1 MNASYEFGILGPLV
15 VTRDGRNMSL
25 GAAQLRTLLAALL
38 LDAGRVVP
46 VDALVDRLWGECPPR
61 GARNAVQ
68 NYVLRLRRALGPE
81 VVRTDR
87 RGYALDT
94 EGGHRLDA
102 DRFASLT
109 REGAAALDAD
119 RPERAL
125 ELLGEALA
133 LWRGE
138 PLADLEPE
146 RFRDVVPVL
155 CEQRLAAE
163 ESWIDAAIRRGRPAD
178 ALPELRRLTGLHP
191 LRERFWAQRML
202 ALYQCG
208 RQGEA
213 LASYREISVLL
224 AEELGVD
231 PGTELKALHQRM
243 VMAAPDLAPAVP
255 RTGTGSAVSA
265 APAVPPPG
273 PGRSGNLPAE
283 TTSFIGREK
292 ELAEAERL
300 LGLSRLV
307 TFTGVGGVGK
317 TRLALRTARRVAAA
331 FPDGAWLVDL
341 AAVADPALVERA
353 VAESLGL
360 RDQSTRSATDTVA
373 DHLRARRPLLVLDNC
388 EHLVDAA
395 ATLVLRLLRAAPDLR
410 VLATSRERLGVPGE
424 HLLLVPCL
432 TLREERGGG
441 ACEAVRLLY
450 DRAAA
455 CAVARRTG
463 EGDGE
468 SAAELCRRL
477 DGIPL
482 AIELAAVRL
491 SSLSVEEVLER
502 LEDRFRLLSAPRHL
516 SHGPA
521 GWPVALDGP
530 GPGGVPGQASGL
542 VPGQAPGRAPVLA
555 PGRYLQTLRG
565 VMDWSH
571 GLCTPGERLLWARLS
586 VFVGCFDLRAAEAV
600 CADEAGRPESCEA
613 AEGIAREDVLDLIDG
628 LVHKSVVTVEP
639 AVSPGRHG
647 GATRY
652 RLLETIRQYGTD
664 RLRAAGSSTGLL
676 VRHCEYYRAL
686 TASAAAEWCGPDE
699 AGWLERLRRELPN
712 IRSALDFCR
721 VSPGLAP
728 TGAAIVVDLTRTRC
742 WFFGSTLGEARHWI
756 DSLSPLVDP
765 GLGELTVMVPVMKA
779 FVAIIQ
785 GDHSAAE
792 AHLAECRAVAPGT
805 PRPAPVVYIEGVY
818 ALLVPG
824 EPASIAQLASAR
836 GEFIAA
842 GRTGDAH
849 MATMFWAMAAA
860 FLGDRAEARLAC
872 DTYVAEAE
880 SAGAE
885 WARTWAQW
893 CTGLT
898 ELLHG
903 EPRRGLAPLC
913 DALVR
918 QRALDDNWGP
928 AWTLETL
935 AWTLGAL
942 GHHDRAA
949 VVLGAAHRYRQVT
962 GARITELRP
971 FGTLHA
977 RTRALVQ
984 EHMAAGAYAGAWE
997 RGATAEDS
1005 IALALGIAHEV
1016 RRPTDR

>member
-1 MNASYEFGILGPLV
+1 MNAQYEFGILGPLV
-15 VTRDGRNMSL
+15 VTRDGRRVSL
-25 GAAQLRTLLAALL
+25 GAAQPRTLLAALL

-46 VDALVDRLWGECPPR
+46 VDALVDRLWGECPPP
-61 GARNAVQ
+61 GARNTVQ

-87 RGYALDT
+87 RGYALDA
-94 EGGHRLDA
+94 EGGHRLDTH
-102 DRFASLT
+102 RFTSLT
-109 REGAAALDAD
+109 REGVAALDAD

-178 ALPELRRLTGLHP
+178 ALPELRRLTRLHP

-213 LASYREISVLL
+213 LASFREISALL

-231 PGTELKALHQRM
+231 PGVELKTLHQRM
-243 VMAAPDLAPAVP
+243 LTAAPDLAPAVP
-255 RTGTGSAVSA
+255 RSPTEPVQPA
-265 APAVPPPG
+265 APAAAG
-273 PGRSGNLPAE
+273 PGRGGNLPAE
-283 TTSFIGREK
+283 TTSFIGRQK

-317 TRLALRTARRVAAA
+317 TRLALRTARRVASA

-341 AAVADPALVERA
+341 AAVTDPALVERA

-360 RDQSTRSATDTVA
+360 RDQSTRSATDAVA
-373 DHLRARRPLLVLDNC
+373 DHLRARRLLLVLDNC

-432 TLREERGGG
+432 TLRDERGGG

-463 EGDGE
+463 EGYGA

-482 AIELAAVRL
+482 AIELASVRL
-491 SSLSVEEVLER
+491 GSLSVEEVLER
-502 LEDRFRLLSAPRHL
+502 LEDRFRLLTAPRHL
-516 SHGPA
+516 AHASPGAA
-521 GWPVALDGP
+521 GWPAAPGTSGP
-530 GPGGVPGQASGL
+530 GRVPGKA
-542 VPGQAPGRAPVLA
+542 AGRVPVLA

-600 CADEAGRPESCEA
+600 CADEASPPESREA
-613 AEGIAREDVLDLIDG
+613 GESIAREDVLDLIDA

-639 AVSPGRHG
+639 AGSPGRPC

-664 RLRAAGSSTGLL
+664 RLRTAGSSTGLL
-676 VRHCEYYRAL
+676 VRHCEYYREL
-686 TASAAAEWCGPDE
+686 TARAAAEWCGPDE

-721 VSPGLAP
+721 VRPGLAP

-779 FVAIIQ
+779 FVAIVQ

-792 AHLAECRAVAPGT
+792 THLAECRAVAPEAPG
-805 PRPAPVVYIEGVY
+805 RPAPVVYIEGVY

-824 EPASIAQLASAR
+824 DPASIAQLVHAR

-842 GRTGDAH
+842 GQAGDAH
-849 MATMFWAMAAA
+849 MATMFWAMAAV
-860 FLGDRAEARLAC
+860 FLGDRAEARFAC

-880 SAGAE
+880 DAGAE
-885 WARTWAQW
+885 WARSWAQW

-928 AWTLETL
+928 AWSLETL

-971 FGTLHA
+971 FGALHA
-977 RTRALVQ
+977 RTRAVVR
-984 EHMAAGAYAGAWE
+984 EHMGAEAYTGAWQ

-1016 RRPTDR
+1016 RGPTDV

>member
-1 MNASYEFGILGPLV
+1 MNAPYEFGILGPLV
-15 VTRDGRNMSL
+15 VTRDGRRVSL

-46 VDALVDRLWGECPPR
+46 VDALVDRLWGDCPPP

-87 RGYALDT
+87 RGYALDA

-102 DRFASLT
+102 HRFTSLA
-109 REGAAALDAD
+109 REGAAALDAG

-125 ELLGEALA
+125 EQLGDALA

-138 PLADLEPE
+138 PLADLDPE

-163 ESWIDAAIRRGRPAD
+163 ESWIDATIRRGRPAD
-178 ALPELRRLTGLHP
+178 ALPELRRLTRLHP
-191 LRERFWAQRML
+191 LREHFWAQRML

-213 LASYREISVLL
+213 LASFREVSALL

-231 PGTELKALHQRM
+231 PGAELKALHQRM
-243 VMAAPDLAPAVP
+243 LTAAPDLAPAAP
-255 RTGTGSAVSA
+255 RTRAVSA
-265 APAVPPPG
+265 KSAPGPAV
-273 PGRSGNLPAE
+273 RSGNLPAE

-292 ELAEAERL
+292 ELVEAQRL
-300 LGLSRLV
+300 LELSRLV
-307 TFTGVGGVGK
+307 TLTGVGGVGK
-317 TRLALRTARRVAAA
+317 TRLALRTARRVASA

-341 AAVADPALVERA
+341 AAVTDPALVERA

-360 RDQSTRSATDTVA
+360 RDQSTRSATDAIA
-373 DHLRARRPLLVLDNC
+373 DHLRARRLLLVLDNC

-410 VLATSRERLGVPGE
+410 VLATSRERLGAPGE

-432 TLREERGGG
+432 TISQDLGGEM
-441 ACEAVRLLY
+441 CEAVRLLY

-455 CAVARRTG
+455 CAVARRAG
-463 EGDGE
+463 EGNGA

-491 SSLSVEEVLER
+491 GSLSVEEVLER
-502 LEDRFRLLSAPRHL
+502 LGDRFRLLSAPRHL
-516 SHGPA
+516 THAPA
-521 GWPVALDGP
+521 GATGLPAAPGAPGTVRVA
-530 GPGGVPGQASGL
+530 GQAAGR
-542 VPGQAPGRAPVLA
+542 VPALA
-555 PGRYLQTLRG
+555 PGRYVQTLRG

-600 CADEAGRPESCEA
+600 CADGTTGPQSHEAG
-613 AEGIAREDVLDLIDG
+613 EGIAREDVLDLIDG

-647 GATRY
+647 GSTRY

-664 RLRAAGSSTGLL
+664 HLRAAGSSTGLL

-686 TASAAAEWCGPDE
+686 TARAAAGWCGPDE

-721 VSPGLAP
+721 VRPDLAP
-728 TGAAIVVDLTRTRC
+728 AGAAIVVDLTRTRC

-765 GLGELTVMVPVMKA
+765 ALGELTVMVPVMKA
-779 FVAIIQ
+779 FVAIVQ
-785 GDHSAAE
+785 GDHSAAGT
-792 AHLAECRAVAPGT
+792 HLAECRAVVPGP

-818 ALLVPG
+818 ALLVSG
-824 EPASIAQLASAR
+824 DPACIAQLAHAR
-836 GEFIAA
+836 HEFAAA
-842 GRTGDAH
+842 GQTGDAH

-860 FLGDRAEARLAC
+860 FLGDRADARLAC
-872 DTYVAEAE
+872 DTYVAETE
-880 SAGAE
+880 STGAE
-885 WARTWAQW
+885 WAQTWAQW

-928 AWTLETL
+928 AWSLETL

-949 VVLGAAHRYRQVT
+949 VVLGAAHRYRRAT

-977 RTRALVQ
+977 RTRAVVR
-984 EHMAAGAYAGAWE
+984 ERMTAEAYTRAWR

-1005 IALALGIAHEV
+1005 VALALGIAHEV
-1016 RRPTDR
+1016 RRPADG